1 MQWTK
6 ETIDDTA
13 GHGTSIAG
21 IIAGLGEVTDV
32 VGVASGATVHPVRVL
47 HKNLWGSVD
56 NFLCGLEH
64 VMNTFSTVDPDPL
77 NHVINFSIYGEVEG
91 QEDAIALLEDS
102 IRDGVNLGLR
112 FAVCAGNKEED
123 ASLYSP
129 ARMGPESL
137 DIHTVTYIDHNDILS
152 WKGNY
157 GSVVD
162 WAGPGV
168 NITSLKTGG
177 GTSTWS
183 GCSYATPFVAGILLL
198 GSDPV
203 MDGFAAGP
211 DGYDIPIPTI
221 NGQAATP

>member
-1 MQWTK
+1 MLLVLHLAPPYTR
-6 ETIDDTA
+6 
-13 GHGTSIAG
+13 
-21 IIAGLGEVTDV
+21 
-32 VGVASGATVHPVRVL
+32 PVRVL
-47 HKNLWGSVD
+47 HKNLWGSID

-64 VMNTFSTVDPDPL
+64 VMNTFKSVDPKSR
-77 NHVINFSIYGEVEG
+77 NHVVNFSIYGEVEG

-102 IRDGVNLGLR
+102 IRVGVKLGLR
-112 FAVCAGNKEED
+112 FAVCAGNEEDD

-129 ARMGPESL
+129 ARMGPESP
-137 DIHTVTYIDHNDILS
+137 DIHSVTYIDHDDILS
-152 WKGNY
+152 WKANY

-198 GSDPV
+198 GDDPV
-203 MDGFAAGP
+203 VDGYVTGA